1 MDKNHY
7 DFLNLSSELTGYA
20 VIDLEGTGLVP
31 LYQNLVEN
39 EIGKQV
45 TAFLYDTSKSVFGHN
60 TAEERVRAMRIDIM
74 ASPTLWPICKGL
86 IMLWYYGQWTSMS
99 AVWYRYYARVAPGPH
114 IIPNKTIVPST
125 EAYTQQLSYK
135 AAGAHPP
142 GAHPT
147 GFGSWGLDPV
157 FGDFITT
164 K

>member
-1 MDKNHY
+1 MDENHHI
-7 DFLNLSSELTGYA
+7 FLNLSSELTGYS
-20 VIDLEGTGLVP
+20 VIDLEGTGLVYS
-31 LYQNLVEN
+31 YQKLVED
-39 EIGKQV
+39 EIGKHV
-45 TAFLYDTSKSVFGHN
+45 ATFLYDTTKAVFSHN
-60 TAEERVRAMRIDIM
+60 TTKARDRFMRVDIV
-74 ASPTLWPICKGL
+74 ASPTLWPICKGI

-99 AVWYRYYARVAPGPH
+99 LVWYRYYARVPPS
-114 IIPNKTIVPST
+114 PNLTPDKTVVPSAA
-125 EAYTQQLSYK
+125 AYTQQLSYK